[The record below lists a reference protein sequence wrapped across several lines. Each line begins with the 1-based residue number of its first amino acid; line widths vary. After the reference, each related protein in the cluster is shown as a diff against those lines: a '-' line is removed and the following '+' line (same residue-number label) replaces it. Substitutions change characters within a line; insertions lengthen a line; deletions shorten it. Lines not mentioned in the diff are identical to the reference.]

1 MSEIIAEM
9 VRAKNEGGN
18 PSSIVWIH
26 LKTNLNP
33 APTQKKAC
41 IFTKTAMHPTKR
53 VR

>member
-33 APTQKKAC
+33 APPQKKSMYLHKNGHA
-41 IFTKTAMHPTKR
+41 PTKR